1 MIRVRVLGAAADF
14 TYSLKWEMVSLHI
27 MLYYRHL
34 PSSFKAWIDLKAS
47 REWFLWYSF
56 PLGF

>member
-27 MLYYRHL
+27 ML
-34 PSSFKAWIDLKAS
+34 
-47 REWFLWYSF
+47 
-56 PLGF
+56 